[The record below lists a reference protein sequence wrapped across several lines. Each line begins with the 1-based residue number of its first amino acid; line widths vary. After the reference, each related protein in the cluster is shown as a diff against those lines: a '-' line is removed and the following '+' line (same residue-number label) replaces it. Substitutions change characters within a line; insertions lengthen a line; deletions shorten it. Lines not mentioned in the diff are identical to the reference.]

1 MSEKWGIYMNEK
13 LKEAKIKLEV
23 ALNHFN
29 NAEQDYVET
38 AILNL
43 NSALENYNSLC
54 KELGLPIYKL

>member
-1 MSEKWGIYMNEK
+1 MNEK

-54 KELGLPIYKL
+54 KELGLPTYKL

>member
-1 MSEKWGIYMNEK
+1 MNEK

-29 NAEQDYVET
+29 YAEQDYVET

-54 KELGLPIYKL
+54 KELGLPTYKL